1 MLLIK
6 DISSNDTESESE
18 ERVVKKMKT
27 IPNAESNLDDDKQQ
41 WKDQK
46 KDRGLISSY
55 DAEAQQ
61 VMRYVRRTLFSEVK
75 FVTSDIELYAFGKKT
90 LSNHCMKELNV
101 SPDRQKTFWQDHAK
115 NVYKA
120 LLRKRNNCSAD
131 VMKTIVGK

>member
-6 DISSNDTESESE
+6 DISSNSTDSESE
-18 ERVVKKMKT
+18 ERAVKKVKT
-27 IPNAESNLDDDKQQ
+27 ICNNESNLEDDKQQ
-41 WKDQK
+41 WKAQK
-46 KDRGLISSY
+46 KERGLISSY

-61 VMRYVRRTLFSEVK
+61 VMRYVRRTLFTEVK
-75 FVTSDIELYAFGKKT
+75 FVTSDLELYAFGKKT

-101 SPDRQKTFWQDHAK
+101 NPERQKTFWQDHAK

-120 LLRKRNNCSAD
+120 LLRKRNNVSAD